1 MSPTSS
7 VIYDIGMVILGFCLG
22 WVVCWEIN
30 RRQLAECW
38 DEYELVRDEMDE
50 VEGLLRNVCL
60 AATPV
65 VHRMRAAIESDDC
78 EEGDEMWVSRSFEWR
93 EIEPLAKAINEV
105 REVYDEGI

>member
-7 VIYDIGMVILGFCLG
+7 VIYDIGMVVFGFCLG
-22 WVVCWEIN
+22 WVVCCEIS

-38 DEYELVRDEMDE
+38 DEYELVRDEMNE
-50 VEGLLRNVCL
+50 VEGLLRDVCF
-60 AATPV
+60 AATPI

-78 EEGDEMWVSRSFEWR
+78 EDPMETARSFEWR